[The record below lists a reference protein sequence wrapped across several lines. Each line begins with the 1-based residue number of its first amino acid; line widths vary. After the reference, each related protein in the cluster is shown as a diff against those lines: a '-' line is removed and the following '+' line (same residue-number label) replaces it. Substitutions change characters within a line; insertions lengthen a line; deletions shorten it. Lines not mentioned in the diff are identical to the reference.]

1 MVEIELEEVLVE
13 EFFLRVIL
21 LRLMSPD
28 EIESSSE
35 EVLPSRCVMGGGCC
49 VCFKCRVCCIGR
61 RFCEL

>member
-35 EVLPSRCVMGGGCC
+35 EVLPSRCVMGGGC
-49 VCFKCRVCCIGR
+49 
-61 RFCEL
+61 

>member
-21 LRLMSPD
+21 LRLLMSPD

-35 EVLPSRCVMGGGCC
+35 EVLPSRCVMGGGC
-49 VCFKCRVCCIGR
+49 
-61 RFCEL
+61 